1 VGFTPFFVRG
11 SLDEIWWNLFPGSGI
26 SLLVVVPEKL
36 FVAELVVDEE
46 GGARGLAHVQ
56 KKV

>member
-1 VGFTPFFVRG
+1 
-11 SLDEIWWNLFPGSGI
+11 
-26 SLLVVVPEKL
+26 VVPEKL